1 MDKLSWENDDLGISF
16 SVAYGRINVFRTAL
30 KALGLPPYYRFL
42 LDSENKTLAV
52 EKCSYKSSGAHQL
65 PEDTS
70 RDRYELKSM
79 DLVRFIYQ
87 TCGWDMKSTYRIRGI
102 AVPKRN
108 MVVFDLT
115 TAYRV
120 QEGHLVD

>member
-1 MDKLSWENDDLGISF
+1 MPDLWKAALNQSWILSWDMS
-16 SVAYGRINVFRTAL
+16 RMM
-30 KALGLPPYYRFL
+30 LPPYFRFL
-42 LDSENKTLAV
+42 LDTENGKLAV

-70 RDRYELKSM
+70 HDGYELKSM
-79 DLVRFIYQ
+79 DMVRFIYQ

-102 AVPKRN
+102 AVPDRD

-120 QEGHLVD
+120 TKSQSNENQ